1 MRRRWPEEEWQ
12 KADGASDIT
21 SMSRSIR
28 FIAGSAIAWGT
39 VVAFLFF
46 GKIWLGELGSGV
58 KAAAFFLWLL
68 AVIAWCAVSVAG
80 EAEHLADLL
89 GEPLGTLVLTLSIVI
104 IEVALISA
112 LMLNTDSEPTLG
124 RDTMFAILMIV
135 LNGVVGLAL
144 LLGGWR
150 HREQVYNL
158 QGAVAYLAVIAPLSV
173 IALLL
178 PKFTASGGNGTLT
191 IIQSFFFSLF
201 TLLLYAVFLAVQTV
215 RHRGFF
221 AQPSIE
227 LKSTNSLRGKGD
239 ARPTVKEVGW
249 HTLLL
254 IILILPIV
262 LLAKELAKLLEF
274 GITALHAPP
283 ALGGVLI
290 ALIVFTPEGMSALR
304 AALANELQRA
314 INLSLGAAASTIG
327 LTVPAVVGIGL
338 LTGQQVVLGVD
349 NASAVLLATT
359 LLLSVLTFCGPRTTV
374 LEGGVHLV
382 MFGVYIVLI
391 FSP

>member
-1 MRRRWPEEEWQ
+1 
-12 KADGASDIT
+12 
-21 SMSRSIR
+21 MSRSIR

-39 VVAFLFF
+39 VIAFLFF
-46 GKIWLGELGSGV
+46 GKIWLGELGSGL
-58 KAAAFFLWLL
+58 KAAVFFLWLL
-68 AVIAWCAVSVAG
+68 AVIAWCAVSVVG

-135 LNGVVGLAL
+135 LNGAVGLAL

-158 QGAVAYLAVIAPLSV
+158 QGAVAYLAVITPLSV
-173 IALLL
+173 IALIL
-178 PKFTASGGNGTLT
+178 PKFTVSGGNATLT

-215 RHRGFF
+215 RHRSFF
-221 AQPSIE
+221 AEPSIE
-227 LKSTNSLRGKGD
+227 LTSSSFLRGKGTH
-239 ARPTVKEVGW
+239 ARSTVRQVGW

-254 IILILPIV
+254 VVLILRIV
-262 LLAKELAKLLEF
+262 LLAKQLAKLLEY
-274 GITALHAPP
+274 GITTLHAPP

-314 INLSLGAAASTIG
+314 VNLSLGAATSTIG

-359 LLLSVLTFCGPRTTV
+359 LLLSVVTFCGARTTV